1 MNGVCSSCVAP
12 PASLECAVLD
22 RPDPNAPA
30 ECTERLSEEIADFIA
45 RRVLEPDA
53 QFFDG

>member
-1 MNGVCSSCVAP
+1 MNGVCSSCVTP

-30 ECTERLSEEIADFIA
+30 ECSERLSEEIADFIA